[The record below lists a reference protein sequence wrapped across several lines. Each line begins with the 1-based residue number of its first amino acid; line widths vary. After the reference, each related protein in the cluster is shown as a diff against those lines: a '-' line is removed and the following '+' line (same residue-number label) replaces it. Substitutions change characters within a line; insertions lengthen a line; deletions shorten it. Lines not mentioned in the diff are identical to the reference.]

1 MTRWFRTVTKCGQ
14 DTKNKEE
21 RHIKTP
27 NRHSPCGNTLLD
39 GKTRSPRQIGRL
51 KSMEYRNSRFIA
63 IHVKYLDGELP
74 DGHSKSGGI
83 PDKYL
88 INTWKIPATCKNTCL
103 KNRRIKVVL
112 KVVLK
117 VFNIYVYSNEIT
129 RNKTI
134 YEYTKYN

>member
-63 IHVKYLDGELP
+63 MKSLEIKLYTSTQNTIKTEVNEGDIKYVHNGT
-74 DGHSKSGGI
+74 H
-83 PDKYL
+83 
-88 INTWKIPATCKNTCL
+88 
-103 KNRRIKVVL
+103 RIMHK
-112 KVVLK
+112 
-117 VFNIYVYSNEIT
+117 
-129 RNKTI
+129 
-134 YEYTKYN
+134 

>member
-1 MTRWFRTVTKCGQ
+1 MVFRQVHTGPDPAQCVGRPQPSDTPDTRLRTARNPYAFEANSVACGSA
-14 DTKNKEE
+14 D
-21 RHIKTP
+21 
-27 NRHSPCGNTLLD
+27 SSG
-39 GKTRSPRQIGRL
+39 
-51 KSMEYRNSRFIA
+51 SREG

-117 VFNIYVYSNEIT
+117 VFNIYADVGSHHLL
-129 RNKTI
+129 
-134 YEYTKYN
+134 

>member
-1 MTRWFRTVTKCGQ
+1 MILFLVAAIR
-14 DTKNKEE
+14 
-21 RHIKTP
+21 IA
-27 NRHSPCGNTLLD
+27 NTYQYVNTS
-39 GKTRSPRQIGRL
+39 GGRIDV
-51 KSMEYRNSRFIA
+51 F
-63 IHVKYLDGELP
+63 IHVKYLDGERP

-117 VFNIYVYSNEIT
+117 VFNIYEQGYDSGRETVTHE
-129 RNKTI
+129 
-134 YEYTKYN
+134 